1 MGLWA
6 YYWVGFFLSI
16 LPLGYAI
23 GYGVC
28 GPWRTWDGADKV
40 LGAIAGTCTSLLWPI
55 ALPIALIY
63 LGKKGT
69 YKALYPSA
77 RRERKA
83 ELMERRRKAQ
93 LEAGLKLMR
102 EIESRG
108 VQALHRK
115 QQQNRNEHA
124 EWVKESG
131 MEWNG
136 RDLTEPKPKL
146 SLSTGAQRRW
156 DGRYRD
162 DIDDPYYSALRDM
175 AEQRALAAKSVA
187 HKQNP
192 YLKHREGMYQQPNI
206 DPGTGEILNWNYLPS
221 KARSELLRLDLVAKD
236 GDGRAFSTV
245 GKIGID
251 YI

>member
-1 MGLWA
+1 MGWLW
-6 YYWVGFFLSI
+6 YWVPYFLSLPAVYFSVKRLVLGSLPSSRWDNEDRALGCVTTPI
-16 LPLGYAI
+16 LALAWPIIALIFA
-23 GYGVC
+23 GYGV
-28 GPWRTWDGADKV
+28 AKV
-40 LGAIAGTCTSLLWPI
+40 P
-55 ALPIALIY
+55 
-63 LGKKGT
+63 
-69 YKALYPSA
+69 ALYPNA

-162 DIDDPYYSALRDM
+162 DIDDTYYSALRDM

-192 YLKHREGMYQQPNI
+192 YLKHTEGVYQQPNI